1 MVSMSCATFA
11 WGCWWTDLV
20 MQRFVPDLLPSIAL
34 VATIA
39 SLFAGVGLI
48 CGFLCLRGKNR
59 LWLAIAVI
67 PILANASLL
76 ATPFLLGST
85 HGLAEYREQAPE
97 TGAGEVPDSAE
108 DNSAP
113 GSAVG
118 APPR

>member
-48 CGFLCLRGKNR
+48 CGFLSLRGKNR

-85 HGLAEYREQAPE
+85 HGLAEYREQAPTSSSGDE
-97 TGAGEVPDSAE
+97 PDTTGRSAPASATGALPH
-108 DNSAP
+108 
-113 GSAVG
+113 
-118 APPR
+118 